1 MQDEFN
7 TDVLDEAFPLNYEIL
22 GNEGQSDGTEI
33 GVRGYGQSDGI
44 EIAPELTDEIV
55 GAAQA
60 AVLKTITKARDSRR
74 PAPPLRAVSL
84 DEPEDEGCLS
94 PMDYSMEEICI
105 GAEDAFPI
113 TSNLLQQYGAG
124 GESRIVRV
132 DTEESY
138 KQFRTDGSPEMA
150 ALQRQVAEVEQR
162 LVAHMADP
170 GAHHGPAPAIR
181 GDIAELRH
189 MGAEVAAIEEQKR
202 IPLRMPKHFNGLV
215 DAWREGDFAVASIVI
230 PGSDGDPRI
239 VTAMEPVE
247 KGMLEAAKAA
257 TESGAPAAIIV
268 GYIGEIGET
277 LAAANAIKD
286 LASAAP
292 SILKR
297 PEARGQE
304 PFMVRLAPKTSPALF
319 ALAALSRMCAAGDAK
334 ACDEWTRLSA
344 ASPPVV
350 KQAMAEILAVMKQ
363 PRAEAGASVSLGGIL
378 ESARSY
384 WDKALAYLGLQ
395 PKAPALDLPPAIRAA
410 LPPSSRA
417 AA

>member
-7 TDVLDEAFPLNYEIL
+7 TDVVDEAFPLNYEIL
-22 GNEGQSDGTEI
+22 GNEGHAYGTEI

-44 EIAPELTDEIV
+44 EIAPDLTDEIV

-60 AVLKTITKARDSRR
+60 AVFKTVAKARDNRR

-84 DEPEDEGCLS
+84 DEAEDDSS
-94 PMDYSMEEICI
+94 PMDDCVEDIC
-105 GAEDAFPI
+105 GAAEDAFPI
-113 TSNLLQQYGAG
+113 TAQLLQQYGAG
-124 GESRIVRV
+124 GDARIVRV

-150 ALQRQVAEVEQR
+150 ALQRKVAEVEQR

-215 DAWREGDFAVASIVI
+215 DAWREGDFAVASLVI
-230 PGSDGDPRI
+230 PGADGDPRI

-247 KGMLEAAKAA
+247 KGTLEAAKAA
-257 TESGAPAAIIV
+257 TEAGAPAAIIV
-268 GYIGEIGET
+268 GYIDEIGET
-277 LAAANAIKD
+277 LAAANVIKE
-286 LASAAP
+286 LASASP

-297 PEARGQE
+297 PEARGRG

-363 PRAEAGASVSLGGIL
+363 PRKASATASVSVGGIL

-384 WDKALAYLGLQ
+384 WDKALAYLGLA
-395 PKAPALDLPPAIRAA
+395 PKAPALELPPAIRAA
-410 LPPSSRA
+410 LPPRA